1 MATSILDLFTRN
13 WWLWLAR
20 GLFGVAFGVMAF
32 ALPELTLRVLVLL
45 FGIYAVADG
54 LTALWLGAVARA
66 WWLLALG
73 VLAIAVGIFTF
84 FRPEITAVALLY
96 LIAGWAI
103 ARGIFEMVTAIE
115 LRKVISDEWLL
126 ALAGVLSIVF
136 GVMLAANR
144 EAGAL
149 AVVWIIGAYAA
160 LAGGVMIVFAFRLR
174 ALIRRIEQF
183 A

>member
-1 MATSILDLFTRN
+1 MATLILDVLRRS

-20 GLFGVAFGVMAF
+20 GVFAIAFGVMAF
-32 ALPELTLRVLVLL
+32 AQPELTLKVLVLL

-54 LTALWLGAVARA
+54 LTAVWLGAAVRA
-66 WWLLALG
+66 WWVLLLG
-73 VLAIAVGIFTF
+73 VVAIAAGIVTF
-84 FRPEITAVALLY
+84 IRPEITAVALLS

-103 ARGIFEMVTAIE
+103 VRGIFEIVTAIE
-115 LRKVISDEWLL
+115 LRKVLSNEWLL
-126 ALAGVLSIVF
+126 ALAGVLSIAC

-149 AVVWIIGAYAA
+149 AVVWIIGAYATA
-160 LAGGVMIVFAFRLR
+160 VGVVMVIFAFRLR
-174 ALIRRIEQF
+174 ALIRGMQF

>member
-1 MATSILDLFTRN
+1 MATFILDLLNRS

-20 GLFGVAFGVMAF
+20 GVFAIAFGVIAF

-54 LTALWLGAVARA
+54 LTALWLGAAMRA
-66 WWLLALG
+66 WWLLLLG
-73 VLAIAVGIFTF
+73 VGAVAAGIFTF
-84 FRPEITAVALLY
+84 IRPEITAVALLY
-96 LIAGWAI
+96 LIASWAI
-103 ARGIFEMVTAIE
+103 VRGIFEVVTAIE
-115 LRKVISDEWLL
+115 LRKVISNEWLL
-126 ALAGVLSIVF
+126 GFAGVLSIVF

-149 AVVWIIGAYAA
+149 AVVWIIGAYASVV
-160 LAGGVMIVFAFRLR
+160 GVVMVVFAFRLR
-174 ALIRRIEQF
+174 ALIRRMQF